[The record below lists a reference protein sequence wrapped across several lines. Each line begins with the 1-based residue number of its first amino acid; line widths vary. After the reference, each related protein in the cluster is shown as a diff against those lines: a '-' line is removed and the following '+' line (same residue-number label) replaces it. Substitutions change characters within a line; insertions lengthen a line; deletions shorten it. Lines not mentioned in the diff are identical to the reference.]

1 LAEHGWDAGVVTTQ
15 PTTSATGVMTYTC
28 DTCETTRTETIDK
41 LTGTTVAVDV
51 LTNNLETGPQITLL
65 SGTTA
70 GEGWNKEGNVIA
82 GSTVDFSVTFDKAC
96 VVIVETTDT
105 DGNLVYT
112 KVPAVATADKNTYNF
127 STNVVE
133 GMRIIVAVKGDV
145 NSDGRISMAD
155 VSDAKNI
162 YLKKFKDATELERL
176 IADITGDSRVSMADV
191 SDIKNIFLKKNTTTS
206 W

>member
-1 LAEHGWDAGVVTTQ
+1 MTTQ
-15 PTTSATGVMTYTC
+15 PTFSAAGVKTYTC
-28 DTCETTRTETIDK
+28 STCGATRTETIDK

-70 GEGWNKEGNVIA
+70 GEGWDKEGNVIA
-82 GSTVDFSVTFDKAC
+82 GSTVDFSVTFEKAC
-96 VVIVETTDT
+96 MVIVETTAT

-127 STNVVE
+127 STVVVE
-133 GMRIIVAVKGDV
+133 GMRIVIAIKGDINGDGMQDV
-145 NSDGRISMAD
+145 ADASIAQALSLNKPVPVNALQLMCADINSDNLTD
-155 VSDAKNI
+155 
-162 YLKKFKDATELERL
+162 
-176 IADITGDSRVSMADV
+176 IADASIAQALSLNKPVP
-191 SDIKNIFLKKNTTTS
+191 LP